1 MAEICHLDL
10 DAKMQKRDF
19 LKKLSN
25 LQLWCLLTTYRKSYV
40 GFSKNPLL
48 DLKNPRWRRSAISK
62 INMTSFF
69 FCRGWS
75 DLDKILQTGAEWQVD
90 CGDVA
95 KMETRSRILIWRTF
109 GRIQWH
115 VIPEPP
121 VTLQGGA
128 TWWVQCRD
136 PWATCHIA
144 GCYHWANSLSWFQSR
159 IAACCHLANSMTCHP
174 RVTLQGRLTSTC
186 WMSRSQS
193 HMPHCRVQSP
203 GEINVMI
210 VRHWRV

>member
-1 MAEICHLDL
+1 MTEICHLDL

-75 DLDKILQTGAEWQVD
+75 DLDKILQTGAEWHVD

-121 VTLQGGA
+121 VTLQGATTGRIHCHDSRAALQRAA
-128 TWWVQCRD
+128 TWRIQWHVIPESRCRVGLLPLVECHD
-136 PWATCHIA
+136 PRATCRIA
-144 GCYHWANSLSWFQSR
+144 GCS
-159 IAACCHLANSMTCHP
+159 HLAKSMSWSCDIGGCENS
-174 RVTLQGRLTSTC
+174 
-186 WMSRSQS
+186 
-193 HMPHCRVQSP
+193 
-203 GEINVMI
+203 I
-210 VRHWRV
+210 RHIENSV